1 MTVKNFEEAVNLVTI
16 LKTRPTDDEMLQIY
30 ALYKQATVGDNEND
44 RPGMLDFKNRAKHD
58 TWMEKKG
65 MSVKSA
71 KIEYIVLVNCMIDKY
86 GLN

>member
-1 MTVKNFEEAVNLVTI
+1 MTVKNFEEAANLVTI

-58 TWMEKKG
+58 VWMEKKG

>member
-16 LKTRPTDDEMLQIY
+16 FKTRPTDDEMLQIY
-30 ALYKQATVGDNEND
+30 ALYKQATVGDNENE

-58 TWMEKKG
+58 IWMEKKG